1 MRKRNIVLASCDQ
14 KYYENFSNTFEQS
27 LKNLNQPYHIEI
39 CDTAPPSDWIDP
51 KPRHIIGMS
60 KTWYA
65 CKRYLILPEMIE
77 EHGGVF
83 VSDIDVFFFKPIPF
97 PETKI
102 GFVKTS
108 PKLHRSKWE
117 QRGMHVMAGFF
128 YCQDIDIA
136 IEIRNKIHELPKR
149 WFVDQV
155 AIHEV
160 IKHEKSRTYF
170 KNPSTTPEKITN
182 EDFALVPRGKN
193 KISLKTKF
201 VKERLL

>member
-1 MRKRNIVLASCDQ
+1 MKNNIVLASCDQ
-14 KYYENFSNTFEQS
+14 NYYDLYGSTFEQS
-27 LKNLNQPYHIEI
+27 LSILNQPYRIEM
-39 CDTAPPSDWIDP
+39 CDADPPSNWVDA
-51 KPRHIIGMS
+51 KPGHIIGMK

-65 CKRYLILPEMIE
+65 CARYLILPEMIE

-83 VSDIDVFFFKPIPF
+83 VSDIDVFFFKSIPF
-97 PETKI
+97 PDTKI
-102 GFVKTS
+102 GLVKTS
-108 PKLHRSKWE
+108 PKNHRSEWE

-136 IEIRNKIHELPKR
+136 VQIRNKINELPKR
-149 WFVDQV
+149 WFVDQI

-170 KNPSTTPEKITN
+170 RKPPTSPEKITN

-193 KISLKTKF
+193 KVSLKTKF
-201 VKERLL
+201 VKEQLL